1 MLASATPDIMER
13 LELLMKGESFVTH
26 IDTGVI
32 YPQIQNDPS
41 SVYSFLLV
49 AGYLKAVSC
58 DQSYGEDYMCEVA
71 LPNKEISFVYSKEI
85 LSQLENIIPRSLAT
99 EIQEALYKMDVDAL
113 QRGLEKYLMQTISFY
128 DAANESYYHG
138 MIVGLCAMMIN
149 SFRITSN
156 RESGNGRYDVQ
167 MLPLTKHFP
176 GFLIEIKAEK
186 DCSEEQLET
195 LAQTALQQ
203 INDRSYSAEMQ
214 ALGIKSIIKYG
225 LAFSGKSARIAAEK
239 QTIE

>member
-1 MLASATPDIMER
+1 MNHRPHHCPAVRVFSFCISSPPFGKRTISQKAGNSYRKERNICRKTTIPNNADIIRNNIVDVRSGSAQQRDFFR
-13 LELLMKGESFVTH
+13 LQQG
-26 IDTGVI
+26 
-32 YPQIQNDPS
+32 DP
-41 SVYSFLLV
+41 
-49 AGYLKAVSC
+49 
-58 DQSYGEDYMCEVA
+58 
-71 LPNKEISFVYSKEI
+71 
-85 LSQLENIIPRSLAT
+85 LSQLEHVIPRSLAA
-99 EIQEALYKMDVDAL
+99 EIQEALYKMDVEAL

-186 DCSEEQLET
+186 DCSEEQLEA

>member
-1 MLASATPDIMER
+1 
-13 LELLMKGESFVTH
+13 
-26 IDTGVI
+26 
-32 YPQIQNDPS
+32 
-41 SVYSFLLV
+41 
-49 AGYLKAVSC
+49 
-58 DQSYGEDYMCEVA
+58 
-71 LPNKEISFVYSKEI
+71 
-85 LSQLENIIPRSLAT
+85 
-99 EIQEALYKMDVDAL
+99 MDVDAL

-186 DCSEEQLET
+186 DCSEEQLE
-195 LAQTALQQ
+195 ALPKRCSANQY
-203 INDRSYSAEMQ
+203 RSYSAEMQ

-239 QTIE
+239 QTIA

>member
-1 MLASATPDIMER
+1 MPSYASVNR
-13 LELLMKGESFVTH
+13 LLPKGKKRFPHQPRLVMGQLNHSFLSFTAKH
-26 IDTGVI
+26 LQHLHFFLPPL
-32 YPQIQNDPS
+32 YPQMRIM
-41 SVYSFLLV
+41 
-49 AGYLKAVSC
+49 AA
-58 DQSYGEDYMCEVA
+58 
-71 LPNKEISFVYSKEI
+71 
-85 LSQLENIIPRSLAT
+85 
-99 EIQEALYKMDVDAL
+99 EIQEALYKMDVETL

-186 DCSEEQLET
+186 DCSEEQLEA
-195 LAQTALQQ
+195 LAQAALQQ